1 MSDCPGSEIK
11 VTKDW
16 EGEKLVMVIACQS
29 GKPHFIIAVILKN
42 KNEAMEAVK
51 DLLH

>member
-1 MSDCPGSEIK
+1 MIVLKTKLK

-16 EGEKLVMVIACQS
+16 EGEKLVVVIACQS
-29 GKPHFIIAVILKN
+29 GKPHFVVAMILKN
-42 KNEAMEAVK
+42 KSKVMEAVK